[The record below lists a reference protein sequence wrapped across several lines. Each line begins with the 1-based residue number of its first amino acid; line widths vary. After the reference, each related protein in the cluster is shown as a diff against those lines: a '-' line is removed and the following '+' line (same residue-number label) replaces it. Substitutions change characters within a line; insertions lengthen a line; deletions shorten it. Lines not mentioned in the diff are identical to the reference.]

1 MINKVLISFFQ
12 FNQETNFIRLIDNS
26 YTLKMKHTHI
36 HQYYLL
42 SIIYAIVLHLETK
55 ILNELLYLRI

>member
-26 YTLKMKHTHI
+26 YILKMKHAHTHI

-42 SIIYAIVLHLETK
+42 SIIYAILHLWK
-55 ILNELLYLRI
+55 RKF